1 MKVIDL
7 SHPIGGTMPVFPGT
21 ERPEIIEAR
30 TLAGQGYAEKKICL
44 YTHTG
49 THLDA
54 PAHLLAGAAT
64 LDRLPAAA
72 FVGPG
77 CVVDVSGSS
86 ESGIGVDVL
95 EKNRDRLARAEFV
108 LFHSGWAKRWGDP
121 SYFHGYPVLSEE
133 AARLVAALNLK
144 GAGVDAISFDNV
156 DSSALPVH
164 KIFLSNG
171 MVLVENLCGLE
182 DLADREFV
190 FSCLP
195 LPIAGGDGSPVRAV
209 AIL

>member
-7 SHPIGGTMPVFPGT
+7 SHPLNESMPVFPGA
-21 ERPEIIEAR
+21 EPLEIIEAS
-30 TLAGQGYAEKKICL
+30 TLAGRGYAEKKLRL

-64 LDRLPAAA
+64 LDRFPAGA

-77 CVVDVSGSS
+77 CVVDVSD
-86 ESGIGVDVL
+86 SGEPRIGVDVL
-95 EKNRDRLARAEFV
+95 EKNGDRIARAEFIV
-108 LFHSGWAKRWGDP
+108 FHTGWAKRWGDP
-121 SYFHGYPVLSEE
+121 SYFYDYPVLSEE
-133 AARLVAALNLK
+133 AARRLATMNLK
-144 GAGVDAISFDNV
+144 GAGVDAISFDEM
-156 DSSALPVH
+156 DSSTLLVH
-164 KIFLSNG
+164 KILLGST
-171 MVLVENLCGLE
+171 MVLVENLRGLE
-182 DLADREFV
+182 NLAGREFV